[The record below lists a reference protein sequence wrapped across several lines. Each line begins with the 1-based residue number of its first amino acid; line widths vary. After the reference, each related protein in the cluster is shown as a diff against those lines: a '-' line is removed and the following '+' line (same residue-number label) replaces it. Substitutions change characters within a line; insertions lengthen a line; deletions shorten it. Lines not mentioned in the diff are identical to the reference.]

1 MESVRHRLNP
11 RVHSYL
17 IRRCSLALQVWL
29 YECFSTVST
38 ELATRCS
45 DSIPRI
51 LRWSA
56 TKGQIWL
63 TAFEEKMIKPEW
75 IKVFFHTTESGEKIG
90 VLTLPN
96 KIDYEDEQGAPSSE
110 VPNADSPT
118 LEPKHTDCQEDK
130 ESVAK
135 KLRKLEKGIEQ
146 VDRKLEDFRKAV
158 FEELHDLRVFID
170 DYVKSVLNL
179 INMRYDVDE
188 TKFAGSS
195 TKNNDQ
201 QQGVNNQQFQF
212 NIGDQVHASTSNTAA
227 VCLEHV
233 PAHVDLYSEFQEA
246 AEVKQADIE
255 DINTQSPIHRVTV
268 AAQIEQVIEKQINE
282 GEDTQHVDEV
292 VSEGSDIDKK
302 GVTLY
307 DFELPDNL
315 TQLVKYGEPIPDES
329 TPIHPG
335 RTKQPGKHARSPF
348 IPLYSSGGSNS
359 IGPKFFYL
367 KHPFT
372 TLIGENVDSDVL
384 DKFNKWLYH
393 RSDKVSKGGGRLPFP

>member
-1 MESVRHRLNP
+1 MEPTTHSSSP
-11 RVHSYL
+11 RQ
-17 IRRCSLALQVWL
+17 IRAEMRTKQMHDVDAGGS
-29 YECFSTVST
+29 
-38 ELATRCS
+38 
-45 DSIPRI
+45 SIPGGKQLKRKGKEVCVDDDFAQDVPKI
-51 LRWSA
+51 PTVKKPKLSPASSKQKTKKQSKKLPKLVQKKNLVKNRHYVAPHNVDYGVLR
-56 TKGQIWL
+56 
-63 TAFEEKMIKPEW
+63 
-75 IKVFFHTTESGEKIG
+75 FHTFTTESGEKIG

-146 VDRKLEDFRKAV
+146 
-158 FEELHDLRVFID
+158 
-170 DYVKSVLNL
+170 
-179 INMRYDVDE
+179 
-188 TKFAGSS
+188 FAGSS